1 MEDGREEE
9 EEVEEEDDDDEDDD
23 KYKDEDAQAST
34 PGCRY
39 RLMAADKFYPLC
51 TFDLVNILNWIN
63 CEYFFEN
70 FVFLFQRIE
79 AVLRN
84 VLKPTD

>member
-1 MEDGREEE
+1 MG
-9 EEVEEEDDDDEDDD
+9 DEDKD
-23 KYKDEDAQAST
+23 KYKDEDVHAST

-51 TFDLVNILNWIN
+51 TFGLVNILNWID
-63 CEYFFEN
+63 CDLFL
-70 FVFLFQRIE
+70 FLFQRID